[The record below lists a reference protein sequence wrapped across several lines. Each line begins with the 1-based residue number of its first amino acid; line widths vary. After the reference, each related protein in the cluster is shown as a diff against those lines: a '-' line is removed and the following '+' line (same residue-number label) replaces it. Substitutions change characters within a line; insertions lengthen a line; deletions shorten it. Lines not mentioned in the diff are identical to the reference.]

1 MDDALTA
8 FLTATPVAT
17 ALADHV
23 GDLAQLFEPELY
35 ELPGLLDIP
44 AGWQMVA
51 LPSLPRPSRL
61 TVCDSRPGGGYRA
74 TEALSVFQFTGMPP
88 RRFASREMERWF
100 EQSKAESV
108 ATYSL
113 ISPTADVEAV
123 RGTGFVTLANRR
135 VWLQSSFYLA
145 ASQQSHEGVLIEQVF
160 VVESDYRARIRDDIA
175 DLGDSIQTLFQD
187 RYANTA
193 THTD

>member
-8 FLTATPVAT
+8 LLTATPVAA
-17 ALADHV
+17 ALAGQV
-23 GDLAQLFEPELY
+23 GDLGQLFEPELY

-44 AGWQMVA
+44 AGWQIAA

-74 TEALSVFQFTGMPP
+74 TEALSVFQFTGMSP

-100 EQSKAESV
+100 QQCGAESV

-113 ISPTADVEAV
+113 IPPTADVEAV

-145 ASQQSHEGVLIEQVF
+145 ASQQSHGGMLIEQVL
-160 VVESDYRARIRDDIA
+160 SLIHI
-175 DLGDSIQTLFQD
+175 
-187 RYANTA
+187 
-193 THTD
+193 